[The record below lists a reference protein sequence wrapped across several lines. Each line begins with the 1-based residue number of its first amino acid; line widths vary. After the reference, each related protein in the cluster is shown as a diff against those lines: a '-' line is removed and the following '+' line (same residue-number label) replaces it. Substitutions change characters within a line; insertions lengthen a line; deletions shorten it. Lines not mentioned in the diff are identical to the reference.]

1 MRLFLQNFVMKFL
14 ILPGLIFLACGHSP
28 ERAEDALI
36 FWSANNVFEQQF
48 AREVVAEWNRLH
60 PDKHVVHQPV
70 PEGQSSEEVI
80 LASIAART
88 TPDIY
93 ANVWPGDVQFYVRAN
108 AVVRISDFPGALDF
122 LIERSGADAIEA
134 AKSPDGSLHHV
145 PWKTNP
151 IMMVYNVKLFRELG
165 YDRAP
170 ATYREFIEAGLRLK
184 AGNGVERWIGIAD
197 IRNIWWQRFF
207 DFYSLYLAASGGVT
221 LVRGDSV
228 LFENEAAVRVM
239 AFLQD
244 VYRRGLFPK
253 QKASAVGDLFLLGR
267 IATRFTGPWT
277 ISHLERFKPEGF
289 EYAFSPLP
297 VPEKTDGP
305 IYTYGDPKNIVIF
318 STCKRPQ
325 DAWAFIQ
332 FMLSREN
339 DRRFL
344 EITSQLPRRVG
355 MTTDSL
361 FADYFRRHPMMVQFA
376 QQAHYVRG
384 ADQAPVM
391 KEVFDAIS
399 QEYEA
404 AVVYQVKSAEQAIRD
419 AAARVRLILH

>member
-1 MRLFLQNFVMKFL
+1 RL
-14 ILPGLIFLACGHSP
+14 
-28 ERAEDALI
+28 RAT
-36 FWSANNVFEQQF
+36 N
-48 AREVVAEWNRLH
+48 
-60 PDKHVVHQPV
+60 
-70 PEGQSSEEVI
+70 
-80 LASIAART
+80 
-88 TPDIY
+88 
-93 ANVWPGDVQFYVRAN
+93 
-108 AVVRISDFPGALDF
+108 GA
-122 LIERSGADAIEA
+122 
-134 AKSPDGSLHHV
+134 
-145 PWKTNP
+145 
-151 IMMVYNVKLFRELG
+151 
-165 YDRAP
+165 
-170 ATYREFIEAGLRLK
+170 
-184 AGNGVERWIGIAD
+184 ERWIGIAD

-228 LFENEAAVRVM
+228 LFENEAAVGVM
-239 AFLQD
+239 AFLQE
-244 VYRRGLFPK
+244 VYRQGLFPK
-253 QKASAVGDLFLLGR
+253 QKSSAVGDLFLLER

-297 VPEKTDGP
+297 VPEKTNGP

-325 DAWAFIQ
+325 DAWEFIR

-361 FADYFRRHPMMVQFA
+361 FADYFRRHPMMAQFA
-376 QQAHYVRG
+376 RQAHYVRG
-384 ADQAPVM
+384 VDQAPVM

-404 AVVYQVKSAEQAIRD
+404 AVVYQVKSAEQAIHD
-419 AAARVRLILH
+419 AAARVRLILR